1 MILSTLRRP
10 FSILAFVLVGLTPIR
25 AAFGQAMTP
34 GSSDQNY
41 ALTYLLVILLVA
53 VGLLAVLRPVGRGKD
68 SKRKK

>member
-1 MILSTLRRP
+1 MIRAIFRRP
-10 FSILAFVLVGLTPIR
+10 FSIWLFVLVGLTPLR
-25 AAFGQAMTP
+25 AVFGQAMTP

-68 SKRKK
+68 AKRKK